1 MIVCLRKLTYNME
14 IPSTVDIKLVSA
26 NNFLKNH
33 KEKFMKEHQI
43 KLDVEL

>member
-1 MIVCLRKLTYNME
+1 ME
-14 IPSTVDIKLVSA
+14 IPSTIDIKLVSA